1 MSNNIIKNHSS
12 LSTQIDQLSERK
24 ILEEKQ
30 LKQSLM
36 VLSTNLTP
44 VAIIKNSLHELAADT
59 EIKTDLLK
67 VGINIG
73 ATLIINRLT
82 QKDSTFKGMFYN
94 FAVNQLSGLIIKHP
108 LAKSILS
115 SV

>member
-1 MSNNIIKNHSS
+1 MQTSIIENHTS
-12 LSTQIDQLSERK
+12 LTAQIDRLAERK
-24 ILEEKQ
+24 EVEEKQ

-59 EIKTDLLK
+59 EVKNDLLK

-82 QKDSTFKGMFYN
+82 KPDTSFRSVLYS
-94 FAVNQLSGLIIKHP
+94 FAVQKISDLIIKHP
-108 LAKSILS
+108 VAKSIVAS
-115 SV
+115 I